1 MQAFVMLAYI
11 FWHRPHADVDRT
23 RYEEAI
29 LDFQAQL
36 GRERPPGFIAA
47 ASFRIEAVP
56 WLDGKPGY
64 EDWCLLE
71 GSWAMDPLNSYA
83 VTGLR
88 QPSHD
93 NVAALM
99 EDGHGGIYTHV
110 AGETSPAQQSTAYWL
125 TRPRGIDWRAALD
138 PVRAKHPQAN
148 IWRRQMVLGRPA
160 EFAVT
165 VQGDT
170 AIEVPSGWTA
180 HSVRRT
186 RLQR

>member
-1 MQAFVMLAYI
+1 MLAYV
-11 FWHRPHADVDRT
+11 FWHRPYAHIDRS

-29 LDFQAQL
+29 LRFQTDLTRQP
-36 GRERPPGFIAA
+36 PPGFIAA
-47 ASFRIEAVP
+47 ASFAIEAVP
-56 WLDGKPGY
+56 WLDDKPGY

-83 VTGLR
+83 ITGSR

-93 NVAALM
+93 SVAALM
-99 EDGHGGIYTHV
+99 ENGHGGIYAH
-110 AGETSPAQQSTAYWL
+110 AGGETPPPQQSTAYWL

-138 PVRAKHPQAN
+138 PVRAKCPQAN

-165 VQGDT
+165 VPGDT

-180 HSVRRT
+180 LGVK
-186 RLQR
+186 RLRLPR